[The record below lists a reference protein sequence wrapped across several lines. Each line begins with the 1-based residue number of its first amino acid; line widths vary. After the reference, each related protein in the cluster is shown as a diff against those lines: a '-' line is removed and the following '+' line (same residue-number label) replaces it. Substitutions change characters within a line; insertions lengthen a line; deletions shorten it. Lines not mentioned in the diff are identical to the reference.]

1 MTAFATSFAT
11 WSQHTAIA
19 EAIRSAPWPFP
30 VIEIFHIA
38 GMVVVFGTVLILNL
52 RVFGFILR
60 GEPVSQIAQDLTPLT
75 LTGLGVQFASGSLM
89 FIVSA
94 MKFTENALFG
104 IKIVLVIA
112 AVAYHFGIHRNLAIS
127 KDTQPGRLRLSAA
140 VSLMLWAG
148 VVLVGL
154 DIGVLS

>member
-11 WSQHTAIA
+11 WCQHTAIA

-52 RVFGFILR
+52 RAFGFILR

-112 AVAYHFGIHRNLAIS
+112 AVAYHFGINRNLAIS

-140 VSLMLWAG
+140 VSLVLWAG

>member
-1 MTAFATSFAT
+1 MTVFATSFAT
-11 WSQHTAIA
+11 WCQHTAIA

-52 RVFGFILR
+52 RVFGLILR

-140 VSLMLWAG
+140 VSLILWAG

>member
-11 WSQHTAIA
+11 WVQHTSAA
-19 EAIRSAPWPFP
+19 EAIRSVPWPIP

-38 GMVVVFGTVLILNL
+38 GMVLVFGTILILNL
-52 RVFGFILR
+52 RVFGLILR

-75 LTGLGVQFASGSLM
+75 LVGLGVQLVSGLLLFM
-89 FIVSA
+89 VSA
-94 MKFTENALFG
+94 MKFTENPVFR
-104 IKIVLVIA
+104 IKIALVIA
-112 AVAYHFGIHRNLAIS
+112 AVAYHFAVHRRIAIARTS
-127 KDTQPGRLRLSAA
+127 AHGLQLSAA
-140 VSLMLWAG
+140 VSLVLWAS

>member
-1 MTAFATSFAT
+1 MTVFATSFAT
-11 WSQHTAIA
+11 WCQHTAIA

-52 RVFGFILR
+52 RVFGLILR

-140 VSLMLWAG
+140 VSLVLWAG

-154 DIGVLS
+154 GIGVLS